1 MDEFEIERRLQRLI
15 SRYEAASAAVVAARA
30 ECVSLAESGASAT
43 AALQAARSRLRQIE
57 HRRDTIRRTLESLE
71 DRSPA

>member
-15 SRYEAASAAVVAARA
+15 SRYEAASAAAVAARA
-30 ECVSLAESGASAT
+30 ECISLAESNPRGAP
-43 AALQAARSRLRQIE
+43 ALQAARARLRQIE